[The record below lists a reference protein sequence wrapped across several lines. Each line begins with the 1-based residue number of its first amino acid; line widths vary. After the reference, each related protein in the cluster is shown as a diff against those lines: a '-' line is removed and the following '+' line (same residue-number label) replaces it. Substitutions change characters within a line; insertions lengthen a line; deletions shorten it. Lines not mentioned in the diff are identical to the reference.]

1 MPFIPNFESFFDLID
16 TMKKLAYLLVLSFLS
31 YTNSFAQT
39 FSFASWTSGSASY
52 STTSGGNTMTA
63 AYTEFA
69 NHRANTLANT
79 DCFGTNT
86 TRPAVPFY
94 YNSATMYIADYST
107 SSCYCSSSNAQSGLV
122 LTANWPDNNAS
133 RFEQVVLTFA
143 NPVCGPV
150 TFRIWDIN
158 RAIWSGDG
166 SHYFTDVVD
175 ISATDPASN
184 PIAASDISI
193 TNCGSN
199 TITTSGSTKTIS
211 AVGSACT
218 CNSHNI
224 SIAGSSIKTITIR
237 YRNGGATYSNDPSS
251 QYIIITNI
259 VASAAP
265 TASIT
270 ATPLACGSNSTTLS
284 VTTNASSPTY
294 AWSGT
299 SGTSITSPSASN
311 TAVTGAGTYT
321 VTVNP
326 GSCSTTAT
334 YTLTPSGT
342 PPDVNINPP
351 ATLTC
356 SNTSVTL
363 TATSAT
369 PGVTYAWSGG
379 GTGATKSVSSIGTY
393 TVTATAAGCSA
404 TASATVSQNTV
415 TPNVSIAP
423 PAEITCT
430 NSSVT
435 LTASSTTSGA
445 TFAWSGGGTGAT
457 KSVSTAGSYTVTATD
472 PSNGCRATASR
483 TVTQNTI
490 PPNVSAGADKILLCN
505 SASVTLDGS
514 STTAGATFS
523 WSNGLGSNATATAI
537 SAGTYTLTATNPA
550 NGCTASAQV
559 NVTLDTNVPISEAGA
574 NQSITCTQNTSGI
587 IQIGSSP
594 TLNYTYA
601 WSPAAGLSVNN
612 IANPMATPTAT
623 TTYSVTTTN
632 TLNGCTSTDA
642 VTITIDTTTPN
653 ANVGLD
659 KILFCGSASVTLD
672 GSSTTPSATFSW
684 SNGLGNN
691 DTVTA
696 FSDGVYTLTVT
707 NSVNGCSATDQV
719 AVTLDVNAP
728 LSDAGQNTSITCITN
743 LSGAVT
749 IGTSSTPNFSYEWSP
764 SAGLSQNNVSNP
776 VATSTTTTIY
786 TVTTTNILN
795 GCTSSDAVTITVD
808 RTPPN
813 AEAGN
818 SKELSCTIT
827 TVTLDGSSTSP
838 NVSYAWSNSLGNTA
852 TVNTN
857 LPGNFTLT
865 VTDNINGCSA
875 TDQVVISQNI
885 NVPDL
890 NILPPADISCTNPV
904 VTITS
909 VSSTANVIF
918 NWSEGSNIATQ
929 DVSVAGQYSV
939 TATDNNNGCTA
950 SRNVSVSSLPA
961 IDFSVNANAASCGN
975 ASGSAS
981 VSIISG
987 NGPFDYAWSNGAVTA
1002 SIVNLNGGQYA
1013 VTVTDANG
1021 CSDIRTVIVGL
1032 TPQATKPDI
1041 GLDSIIC
1048 EGDFVVLFAGNYDS
1062 YLWQDGTTVNI
1073 YNATNEGVYIVTVTD
1088 SNGCEASDTMQI
1100 SFDEQCGFNL
1110 VMPTAFSP
1118 NQDGKNDTYK
1128 PVYTGLPSTFEMR
1141 IFNRWGEKVFETD
1154 DITKGWDGKFKGTT
1168 QPMETYVWT
1177 VSYTYGQKV
1186 QKSIIGNLALLY

>member
-1 MPFIPNFESFFDLID
+1 
-16 TMKKLAYLLVLSFLS
+16 MKKFFCSLLLLSVS
-31 YTNSFAQT
+31 VSSIFAQT
-39 FSFASWTSGSASY
+39 FSFANWTAGSATY

-69 NHRANTLANT
+69 NHRGNTLANT
-79 DCFGTNT
+79 DCFSVNT
-86 TRPAVPFY
+86 TRPAVPFF

-193 TNCGSN
+193 TNCGAN

-224 SIAGSSIKTITIR
+224 SIAGSQVKTITIR

-259 VASAAP
+259 VASSAP

-270 ATPLACGSNSTTLS
+270 AAPLACGSNTTTLTAS
-284 VTTNASSPTY
+284 TNASSPTY
-294 AWSGT
+294 TWSGT
-299 SGTSITSPSASN
+299 SGTSITSPSASS

-321 VTVNP
+321 ITVNP

-356 SNTSVTL
+356 TNTSVTL

-379 GTGATKSVSSIGTY
+379 GTGATKSVSSSGTY

-445 TFAWSGGGTGAT
+445 TFAWSGGGTGNT
-457 KSVSTAGSYTVTATD
+457 KSVSASGNYIVTATD
-472 PSNGCRATASR
+472 PSNGCSAAASR
-483 TVTQNTI
+483 TVTSNI
-490 PPNVSAGADKILLCN
+490 APPNASAGLDKVLLCN
-505 SASVTLDGS
+505 SSSVTLDGS
-514 STTAGATFS
+514 STTVGATFS
-523 WSNGLGSNATATAI
+523 WSNGLGNNDTAI
-537 SAGTYTLTATNPA
+537 AIAAGTYTLTVTNPT
-550 NGCTASAQV
+550 NGCTASEQV
-559 NVTLDTNVPISEAGA
+559 NVTLDANVPTSDAGQ

-601 WSPAAGLSVNN
+601 WSPSAGLSVNN

-653 ANVGLD
+653 ANAGLD

-684 SNGLGNN
+684 SNGLGNS
-691 DTVTA
+691 DTVLAVSSGT
-696 FSDGVYTLTVT
+696 YTLTVT
-707 NSVNGCSATDQV
+707 NPLNGCTATDQV
-719 AVTLDVNAP
+719 AVGLDINVP
-728 LSDAGQNTSITCITN
+728 LSDAGQNASITCISN
-743 LSGAVT
+743 SSGSVV
-749 IGTSSTPNFSYEWSP
+749 IGTVNTANYTYEWSP
-764 SAGLSQNNVSNP
+764 AAGLSQSNISNP
-776 VATSTTTTIY
+776 VATPVSTTTF
-786 TVTTTNILN
+786 TVTTTNTAN
-795 GCTSSDAVTITVD
+795 GCSSTDAVTITVD
-808 RTPPN
+808 RAIPD
-813 AEAGN
+813 ADAGN
-818 SKELSCTIT
+818 SKELTCAISS
-827 TVTLDGSSTSP
+827 VNLDGFSATP
-838 NVSYAWSNSLGNTA
+838 NVSYAWSNLLGNNANATA
-852 TVNTN
+852 TVAGTYTIIVTSN
-857 LPGNFTLT
+857 L
-865 VTDNINGCSA
+865 NGCTAS
-875 TDQVVISQNI
+875 DQVIVTENI
-885 NVPDL
+885 VAPNLNVS
-890 NILPPADISCTNPV
+890 PPAAISCTNPSV
-904 VTITS
+904 ILTATS
-909 VSSTANVIF
+909 SAGNIDF
-918 NWSEGSNIATQ
+918 LWSGGSNSATQ
-929 DVSVAGQYSV
+929 QVSAAGQYSV
-939 TATDNNNGCTA
+939 TATDNVNGCTA
-950 SRNVSVSSLPA
+950 SQ
-961 IDFSVNANAASCGN
+961 SVNVIALPTINFSINTSDASCGN
-975 ASGSAS
+975 ANGSAT
-981 VSIISG
+981 VNIISG
-987 NGPFDYAWSNGAVTA
+987 NGPFGFQWSSGETTA
-1002 SIVNLNGGQYA
+1002 AIVNVSGGQYI
-1013 VTVTDANG
+1013 VTVTDADG
-1021 CSDIRTVIVGL
+1021 CSDAQTASINQTA
-1032 TPQATKPDI
+1032 QAIKPDI
-1041 GLDSIIC
+1041 GSDTIIC
-1048 EGDFVVLFAGNYDS
+1048 EGDIVELFAGNYS
-1062 YLWQDGTTVNI
+1062 AYLWQDGTANSI
-1073 YNATNEGVYIVTVTD
+1073 YNAQSDGFYSVTVTD
-1088 SNGCEASDTMQI
+1088 FNGCQASDTMEV
-1100 SFDEQCGFNL
+1100 SYNEQCGFDL

>member
-1 MPFIPNFESFFDLID
+1 
-16 TMKKLAYLLVLSFLS
+16 
-31 YTNSFAQT
+31 
-39 FSFASWTSGSASY
+39 
-52 STTSGGNTMTA
+52 
-63 AYTEFA
+63 
-69 NHRANTLANT
+69 
-79 DCFGTNT
+79 
-86 TRPAVPFY
+86 
-94 YNSATMYIADYST
+94 
-107 SSCYCSSSNAQSGLV
+107 
-122 LTANWPDNNAS
+122 
-133 RFEQVVLTFA
+133 
-143 NPVCGPV
+143 
-150 TFRIWDIN
+150 
-158 RAIWSGDG
+158 
-166 SHYFTDVVD
+166 
-175 ISATDPASN
+175 
-184 PIAASDISI
+184 
-193 TNCGSN
+193 
-199 TITTSGSTKTIS
+199 
-211 AVGSACT
+211 
-218 CNSHNI
+218 
-224 SIAGSSIKTITIR
+224 
-237 YRNGGATYSNDPSS
+237 
-251 QYIIITNI
+251 
-259 VASAAP
+259 
-265 TASIT
+265 
-270 ATPLACGSNSTTLS
+270 
-284 VTTNASSPTY
+284 
-294 AWSGT
+294 
-299 SGTSITSPSASN
+299 
-311 TAVTGAGTYT
+311 
-321 VTVNP
+321 
-326 GSCSTTAT
+326 
-334 YTLTPSGT
+334 
-342 PPDVNINPP
+342 
-351 ATLTC
+351 
-356 SNTSVTL
+356 
-363 TATSAT
+363 
-369 PGVTYAWSGG
+369 
-379 GTGATKSVSSIGTY
+379 
-393 TVTATAAGCSA
+393 
-404 TASATVSQNTV
+404 
-415 TPNVSIAP
+415 
-423 PAEITCT
+423 
-430 NSSVT
+430 
-435 LTASSTTSGA
+435 
-445 TFAWSGGGTGAT
+445 
-457 KSVSTAGSYTVTATD
+457 
-472 PSNGCRATASR
+472 
-483 TVTQNTI
+483 
-490 PPNVSAGADKILLCN
+490 VSAGADKILLCN

-838 NVSYAWSNSLGNTA
+838 NVSYAWSNSLGNNANATA
-852 TVNTN
+852 TVAGTYTIIVTSN
-857 LPGNFTLT
+857 L
-865 VTDNINGCSA
+865 NGCTAS
-875 TDQVVISQNI
+875 DQVIVTENI
-885 NVPDL
+885 VAPNLNVS
-890 NILPPADISCTNPV
+890 PPAAISCTNPSV
-904 VTITS
+904 ILTATS
-909 VSSTANVIF
+909 SAGNIDF
-918 NWSEGSNIATQ
+918 LWSGGSNSATQ
-929 DVSVAGQYSV
+929 QVSAAGQYSV
-939 TATDNNNGCTA
+939 TATDNVNGCTA
-950 SRNVSVSSLPA
+950 SQ
-961 IDFSVNANAASCGN
+961 SVNVIALPTINFSINTSDASCGN
-975 ASGSAS
+975 ANGSAT
-981 VSIISG
+981 VNIISG
-987 NGPFDYAWSNGAVTA
+987 NGPFGFQWSSGETTA
-1002 SIVNLNGGQYA
+1002 AIVNVSGGQ
-1013 VTVTDANG
+1013 
-1021 CSDIRTVIVGL
+1021 
-1032 TPQATKPDI
+1032 
-1041 GLDSIIC
+1041 
-1048 EGDFVVLFAGNYDS
+1048 
-1062 YLWQDGTTVNI
+1062 
-1073 YNATNEGVYIVTVTD
+1073 YIVTVTD
-1088 SNGCEASDTMQI
+1088 TDGCSDAQTASVNQTAQAIKPDIGSDTIICEGDIVELFAGNYSAYLWQDGKANSIYNAQSDGFYSVTVTDFNGCQASDTMEV
-1100 SFDEQCGFNL
+1100 SYNEQCGFDL